1 MDILNIRKSKLR
13 GEILKLYF
21 AHPERKYYLR
31 EIERILKKPVAYIR
45 RELLALEKVGLFVS
59 EFQGK
64 QKYFS
69 LNKNFPLY
77 EEFEKIIF
85 KTIGAEGNL
94 RDKLANIKNIE
105 VAFIFGSFAKNVK
118 DEMSDIDLMIIGRPD
133 ESRLISIISSYEK
146 EINREI
152 NYHIF
157 SPSDLEEKIKQ
168 KDTFIGSVLK
178 NKKIFLIG
186 DEKSLPRVN

>member
-1 MDILNIRKSKLR
+1 MDILNIGKSKLR

-31 EIERILKKPVAYIR
+31 ELERILKKPVAYVR
-45 RELLALEKVGLFVS
+45 RELLALEKAGLFVS

-94 RDKLANIKNIE
+94 RDKLVNIKNIE
-105 VAFIFGSFAKNVK
+105 AAFIFGSFAKGVK

-133 ESRLISIISSYEK
+133 ENRLISIISSYEK
-146 EINREI
+146 EIDREV

-157 SPSDLEEKIKQ
+157 SPSDLKEKIKQ

-186 DEKSLPRVN
+186 DEKDLSRFN